1 MRKRIITP
9 VKQGNV
15 CPHVDWLNL
24 DELADVEIS
33 SEQTAHP
40 IESALL
46 LDQVSGWRAA
56 EPGKQTIRLIFT
68 QPQALR
74 RIWLNF
80 LENHKERTQEYI
92 LQWSGDEGL
101 SFQEIVRQR
110 WNFNLHDASREIEDH
125 QVQLSA
131 VNVLELI
138 IIPDINDQ
146 TAIACLQEL
155 RLA

>member
-1 MRKRIITP
+1 MRKRIISP
-9 VKQGNV
+9 IQQVNV
-15 CPHVDWLNL
+15 CPDGDWLNL

-33 SEQTAHP
+33 SEDTAYP

-46 LDQVSGWRAA
+46 VGQISGWRAS
-56 EPGKQTIRLIFT
+56 ESGRQTIRLIFT
-68 QPQALR
+68 RPQALR

-80 LENHKERTQEYI
+80 FDNHSERTQEYI
-92 LQWSGDEGL
+92 LQWSGDSGR

-110 WNFNLHDASREIEDH
+110 WNFNLHDARREIEDH
-125 QVQLSA
+125 QVELVA
-131 VNVLELI
+131 VNILELI

-146 TAIACLQEL
+146 PATASLQQL

>member
-1 MRKRIITP
+1 
-9 VKQGNV
+9 
-15 CPHVDWLNL
+15 
-24 DELADVEIS
+24 
-33 SEQTAHP
+33 
-40 IESALL
+40 
-46 LDQVSGWRAA
+46 
-56 EPGKQTIRLIFT
+56 
-68 QPQALR
+68 
-74 RIWLNF
+74 
-80 LENHKERTQEYI
+80 